1 MSTPSAEDRALTI
14 DIAKLALE
22 NLAPDELAILPEVAD
37 DFFRHPDQATRNA
50 REESLGF
57 GIELA
62 LLTPFV
68 LSVTVE
74 VVKFLLQLVRDKIA
88 SAKASATATALPP
101 LTAEQLQAVRG
112 MAFEKASGLG
122 MGAPQATSLADA
134 VVGGLLAL
142 KPASR

>member
-1 MSTPSAEDRALTI
+1 MPAKVTPGTQMPHPPPRRERIMSTPSAEDRALTI

-22 NLAPDELAILPEVAD
+22 KLAPDELAILPEVAD
-37 DFFRHPDQATRNA
+37 DFFRHPDQVTRNA

-74 VVKFLLQLVRDKIA
+74 VVKFLL
-88 SAKASATATALPP
+88 
-101 LTAEQLQAVRG
+101 
-112 MAFEKASGLG
+112 
-122 MGAPQATSLADA
+122 
-134 VVGGLLAL
+134 
-142 KPASR
+142 